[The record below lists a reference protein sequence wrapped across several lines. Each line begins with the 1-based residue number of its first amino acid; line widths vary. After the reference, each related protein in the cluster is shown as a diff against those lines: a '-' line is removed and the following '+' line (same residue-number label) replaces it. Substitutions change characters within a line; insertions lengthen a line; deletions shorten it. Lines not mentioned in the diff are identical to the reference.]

1 MKKNKLYDE
10 FEALATKL
18 DLKILKGKGSFNG
31 GVCTVNNEKVIV
43 LNKLKPIEQ
52 RLRVLANSF
61 VEFNLDDVYI
71 VPALRA
77 YIEEFRTLDLES
89 V

>member
-31 GVCTVNNEKVIV
+31 GACIVNNEKVIV

-52 RLRVLANSF
+52 RLRVLAHSF
-61 VEFNLDDVYI
+61 VESNLDDVYI

-77 YIEEFRTLDLES
+77 YIEEFRTLELKS
-89 V
+89 G

>member
-31 GVCTVNNEKVIV
+31 GACIVNNEKVIV

-52 RLRVLANSF
+52 RLRV
-61 VEFNLDDVYI
+61 
-71 VPALRA
+71 
-77 YIEEFRTLDLES
+77 
-89 V
+89 